1 MEQSSSKKTRQKN
14 LNDFIQRK
22 RYREPEAEP
31 NKTKEAKSIIP
42 FSEKT
47 IQTEFS
53 EIKSAS
59 NHWKKIS
66 SENIYEILHK
76 SKEYI
81 FGNYPSFYYKRY
93 LDAIKEK
100 DEKFSI
106 LRPEWFEGKSV
117 LDIGCNEG
125 VLTLLIVEHF
135 NPKSIE
141 GIDID
146 YRLIKNAIKNTK
158 QLMRNSLCSEIV
170 SNVEKEEK
178 TKNKS
183 INEDTLLTIEDANK
197 IKSIVNELKTLP
209 QSFRLTLSNNNIIK
223 GMNENI
229 NGQFK
234 KNHINSKISFQQEN
248 YVRELK
254 TVKSSYD
261 TIVALSVIKWIHLNY
276 GDIGVKI
283 FFFNTYHQLNK
294 GGFLIIEPQQ
304 WSSYKK
310 SSKLSKQIYQ
320 SYKQIKLLPNSFIEY
335 LKKIYEYK
343 LIKTVV
349 SPANSKKVY
358 YRTIYILQ
366 K

>member
-1 MEQSSSKKTRQKN
+1 MEQTSSHKHSQKH
-14 LNDFIQRK
+14 LNSFIQKK
-22 RYREPEAEP
+22 RNRDSES
-31 NKTKEAKSIIP
+31 KTANSITS
-42 FSEKT
+42 FSEKS

-53 EIKSAS
+53 EIKSS
-59 NHWKKIS
+59 SSHWKKIA
-66 SENIYEILHK
+66 SENINELLQK

-93 LDAIKEK
+93 LEAIKEK
-100 DEKFSI
+100 DEKLSI
-106 LRPEWFEGKSV
+106 LKPEWFEGKNV
-117 LDIGCNEG
+117 LDLGCNEG
-125 VLTLLIVEHF
+125 VLTLLIAEHF
-135 NPKSIE
+135 KPKSIE

-158 QLMRNSLCSEIV
+158 QLMRNTLCSEIV
-170 SNVEKEEK
+170 LTEEKEVK
-178 TKNKS
+178 TSNKS
-183 INEDTLLTIEDANK
+183 TSEDLSLTIDNINK

-209 QSFRLTLSNNNIIK
+209 KSFQLTLSNNNLIK

-229 NGQFK
+229 NEQIQ
-234 KNHINSKISFQQEN
+234 KNIINSKISFQQEN
-248 YVRELK
+248 YVSELM

-261 TIVALSVIKWIHLNY
+261 TIVALSVIKWVHLNY

-294 GGFLIIEPQQ
+294 GGLFIVEPQQ

-310 SSKLSKQIYQ
+310 SSKLSKEIY
-320 SYKQIKLLPNSFIEY
+320 SNYKQIKLLPNSFVEY
-335 LKKIYEYK
+335 LQKVYEYK